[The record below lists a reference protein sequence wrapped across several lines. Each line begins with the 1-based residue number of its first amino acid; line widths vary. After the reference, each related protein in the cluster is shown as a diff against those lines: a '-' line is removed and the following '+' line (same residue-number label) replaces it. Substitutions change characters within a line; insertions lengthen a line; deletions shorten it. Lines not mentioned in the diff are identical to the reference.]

1 MIRPSS
7 SQNAIESGISVS
19 FIQNVPTTGSSHTNA
34 MPSYGERLS
43 RPISPVWR
51 SVGVSATWTSSETV
65 PSSVPIDSVANA
77 FGSETSSADPHAT
90 AALSIRTDDGTV
102 SLDVQVADTPEE
114 RQTGLMGRES
124 LSPYDGMAF
133 VWEEPVVGTF
143 WMKDTVIPLSIA
155 FWDDDGRIVSILD
168 MDPCTEDP
176 CPTYGPD
183 EPFVG
188 AVEVARGTFER
199 HGVAIGDRVE
209 LTVSNG

>member
-1 MIRPSS
+1 MRLASLLLLVAVACGS
-7 SQNAIESGISVS
+7 AEEVS
-19 FIQNVPTTGSSHTNA
+19 DP
-34 MPSYGERLS
+34 
-43 RPISPVWR
+43 
-51 SVGVSATWTSSETV
+51 
-65 PSSVPIDSVANA
+65 NA
-77 FGSETSSADPHAT
+77 F

-143 WMKDTVIPLSIA
+143 WMKDTMIPLSIA

-188 AVEVARGTFER
+188 AVEVDRGTFER
-199 HGVAIGDRVE
+199 HGVTLGDRVQ
-209 LTVSNG
+209 LMASNG

>member
-1 MIRPSS
+1 MRLASLLLLVAVACGS
-7 SQNAIESGISVS
+7 AEEVS
-19 FIQNVPTTGSSHTNA
+19 DLDAS
-34 MPSYGERLS
+34 
-43 RPISPVWR
+43 
-51 SVGVSATWTSSETV
+51 
-65 PSSVPIDSVANA
+65 
-77 FGSETSSADPHAT
+77 

-188 AVEVARGTFER
+188 AVEVDRGTFER
-199 HGVAIGDRVE
+199 HGVGLGDRVQ

>member
-1 MIRPSS
+1 MRFASLLLLVAVACGPAEEVSDP
-7 SQNAIESGISVS
+7 NAS
-19 FIQNVPTTGSSHTNA
+19 
-34 MPSYGERLS
+34 
-43 RPISPVWR
+43 
-51 SVGVSATWTSSETV
+51 
-65 PSSVPIDSVANA
+65 
-77 FGSETSSADPHAT
+77 

-188 AVEVARGTFER
+188 AVEVDPGTFEL
-199 HGVAIGDRVE
+199 HGVTLGDRVE

>member
-1 MIRPSS
+1 MRLASLLLLVAVACGS
-7 SQNAIESGISVS
+7 AEEVS
-19 FIQNVPTTGSSHTNA
+19 DPNVS
-34 MPSYGERLS
+34 
-43 RPISPVWR
+43 
-51 SVGVSATWTSSETV
+51 
-65 PSSVPIDSVANA
+65 
-77 FGSETSSADPHAT
+77 

-102 SLDVQVADTPEE
+102 SIDVQVADTPEE

-168 MDPCTEDP
+168 MDPCMQDP
-176 CPTYGPD
+176 CPSYGPD

-188 AVEVARGTFER
+188 AVEVDRGALEER
-199 HGVAIGDRVE
+199 GVTVGDRVE
-209 LTVSNG
+209 LTVSNT

>member
-1 MIRPSS
+1 MRLASLLLLVAVACGS
-7 SQNAIESGISVS
+7 AEEVS
-19 FIQNVPTTGSSHTNA
+19 DPNVS
-34 MPSYGERLS
+34 
-43 RPISPVWR
+43 
-51 SVGVSATWTSSETV
+51 
-65 PSSVPIDSVANA
+65 
-77 FGSETSSADPHAT
+77 

-188 AVEVARGTFER
+188 AVEVDRGTFER
-199 HGVAIGDRVE
+199 HGVTLGDRVQ
-209 LTVSNG
+209 LTASNG

>member
-1 MIRPSS
+1 MRLAPLLLLVAVACGSAEEVS
-7 SQNAIESGISVS
+7 DPNAS
-19 FIQNVPTTGSSHTNA
+19 
-34 MPSYGERLS
+34 
-43 RPISPVWR
+43 
-51 SVGVSATWTSSETV
+51 
-65 PSSVPIDSVANA
+65 
-77 FGSETSSADPHAT
+77 

-188 AVEVARGTFER
+188 AVEVDPGTFER
-199 HGVAIGDRVE
+199 HGVTLGDRVQ